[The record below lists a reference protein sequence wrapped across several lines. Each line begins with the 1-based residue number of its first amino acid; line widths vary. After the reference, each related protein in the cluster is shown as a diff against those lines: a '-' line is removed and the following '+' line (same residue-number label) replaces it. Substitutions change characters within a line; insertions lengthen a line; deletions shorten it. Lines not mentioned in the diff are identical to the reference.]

1 MKKKIVEVDEDV
13 LKDIIVGDIPV
24 FGKDSPAPKEKSVEH
39 QEAKS
44 LAATVPAET
53 PVEKP
58 AVEKPKRKRMKPSDT
73 GKGFWSTYPRQTV
86 PMCIS
91 TVKLPSASNGYC
103 LSSLRR

>member
-44 LAATVPAET
+44 PAATVPAPRPERKVRGT
-53 PVEKP
+53 SGSEKSRCNRTGRYSSGK
-58 AVEKPKRKRMKPSDT
+58 ARRGEAQKEK
-73 GKGFWSTYPRQTV
+73 G
-86 PMCIS
+86 
-91 TVKLPSASNGYC
+91 
-103 LSSLRR
+103 